1 VAWAAACAARPATA
15 RAPAIIRNTEASAA
29 PVSFVMA
36 PACAST
42 PILLSA
48 APAAPA
54 GAVKVEERVEM
65 EEPVGRAA
73 ASSLAVRVDPSSAEL
88 AA

>member
-1 VAWAAACAARPATA
+1 
-15 RAPAIIRNTEASAA
+15 
-29 PVSFVMA
+29 MA